1 MNLDLLKSF
10 WRNYFR
16 FEHGYF
22 TVGGALKDL
31 SYFLRQG
38 HLVAHIVDRIK
49 FRIYPKLLL
58 VPDFP
63 THVDI
68 EPASACQMR
77 CPMCYTTYMS
87 DEKKG
92 LMSFELFKK
101 VVDQAYDG
109 GAYSVRLSWRGES
122 LLNDQFLEMV
132 SYAKRKGIKEVAF
145 LTNAERLTK
154 NLIERLVDLEVDWIS
169 VSADGVGKVYEEIR
183 APAKF
188 EETLEKIRYMKEYRD
203 RNGKKKPLMR
213 VQSVLSA
220 LSDNSTAYV
229 SAWRGIVDRINF
241 IADEKRDFE
250 IREMAHDPFYVCP
263 LPWQR
268 ITVAHDGKVHQCIS
282 DYAGYNI
289 MGDANHQSLR
299 EIWHGEKF
307 SALRVAFVKHT
318 YLPNYEA
325 CRNCSDNVVT
335 QERLIEIDGK
345 RIKARQY
352 VGISDVV
359 VDNQVMIQ
367 MPEKLKRKIGRPVKR
382 GV

>member
-1 MNLDLLKSF
+1 MNRELLTSF
-10 WRNYFR
+10 FRNYFR
-16 FEHGYF
+16 FELDYF
-22 TVGGALKDL
+22 TVGGALKDF

-38 HLVAHIVDRIK
+38 HLLAHIVDRIK
-49 FRIYPKLLL
+49 FRIYPKLLI

-68 EPASACQMR
+68 ETASACQMR

-92 LMSFELFKK
+92 LMPFDLFKR
-101 VVDQAYDG
+101 VVDQAYEG

-122 LLNDQFLEMV
+122 LLNNHFLEMV
-132 SYAKRKGIKEVAF
+132 EYAKQKGLKEVAF

-154 NLIERLVDLEVDWIS
+154 DMIERLVDLEVDWIS

-188 EETLEKIRYMKEYRD
+188 EETLEKLRYMREYRD
-203 RNGKKKPLMR
+203 RKGKRKPLLR

-220 LSDNSTAYV
+220 LKDNSTAFV
-229 SAWRGIVDRINF
+229 SAWEDIADRINF

-250 IREMAHDPFYVCP
+250 IREMAHDPYYMCP
-263 LPWQR
+263 RPWHR
-268 ITVAHDGKVHQCIS
+268 ITVAHDGKVHQCIA

-289 MGDANHQSLR
+289 MGDVNHQTLK

-307 SALRVAFVKHT
+307 RALREAFTKYS
-318 YLPNYEA
+318 YLEGYEA

-335 QERLIEIDGK
+335 EGRVLEIDGK
-345 RIKARQY
+345 RVKARQY
-352 VGISDVV
+352 VGIPDVV
-359 VDNQVMIQ
+359 KNNQVMIQ
-367 MPEKLKRKIGRPVKR
+367 MPEKLKKKIGRPVKG